1 MIVFDPVYFIFVG
14 PAFLLA
20 MFAQMRVKSA
30 FAQWSQVG
38 SSARLPGRE
47 VARRVMQHAGVGGV
61 QIEPSQG
68 FLSDHYDPS
77 RRILRLS
84 PDNYEGTSIAAAAIA
99 AHEAGHA
106 IQHAQAYAPLKLR
119 SAAVPAAT
127 VGSSLSVICF
137 FAGMFLQMQP
147 LLWVGVIAFSAVVL
161 FQLIT
166 LPVEFDASRR
176 AKAVLVDSGI
186 VHLEEEEKAV
196 AKVLNAAA
204 LTYVAA
210 AIQSIL
216 TLLYFLY
223 RSGLIGGRR

>member
-1 MIVFDPVYFIFVG
+1 MFFDPLYFLFVG

-20 MFAQMRVKSA
+20 LLAQWRVKSA
-30 FAQWSQVG
+30 FARWSQVP
-38 SSARLPGRE
+38 SASGLSGRE
-47 VARRVMQHAGVGGV
+47 VARRVLEHAGVTGV
-61 QIEPSQG
+61 QIEPSHG
-68 FLSDHYDPS
+68 FLSDHYDPTK
-77 RRILRLS
+77 RTLRLS
-84 PDNYEGTSIAAAAIA
+84 PANYDGTSIAAAAIA

-106 IQHAQAYAPLKLR
+106 IQHARAYAPLKLR

-127 VGSSLSVICF
+127 VGSSVSMVLLM
-137 FAGMFLQMQP
+137 AGMFLRSP
-147 LLWVGVIAFSAVVL
+147 HLILVGVVAFSAVVF

-176 AKAVLVDSGI
+176 AKLVLVDSGI
-186 VHLEEEEKAV
+186 VYLEEDERGV

-204 LTYVAA
+204 MTYVAA
-210 AIQSIL
+210 AIQSVL